1 MVWDQLQVLIY
12 LHPVTQLHLLLPW
25 RGGSKLAATPAVRVK
40 DGKIADV
47 AFLPGTASQENLSAA
62 ALLKY
67 GLTHILDFGDLIVS
81 PGLIDTHV
89 HFNEPGRE
97 HWEGKWIHNTC

>member
-1 MVWDQLQVLIY
+1 M
-12 LHPVTQLHLLLPW
+12 
-25 RGGSKLAATPAVRVK
+25 RVK
-40 DGKIADV
+40 DGRIADI

-67 GLTHILDFGDLIVS
+67 GLTHILDFGDLMVS

-97 HWEGKWIHNTC
+97 HWEGKWILTPSQHEPCGSRFLKSTVQVL